1 MPPVLSQIVDIIAKS
16 KIVSKICQVITPI
29 TNAAQQ
35 INNSFNQSNTVK
47 ILTKKLGLTKN
58 NIISMPTY
66 ALKTEPADNKDK
78 ALEDNFNQMMTYF
91 QNLEEKNRD

>member
-1 MPPVLSQIVDIIAKS
+1 M
-16 KIVSKICQVITPI
+16 ITPI

-66 ALKTEPADNKDK
+66 ALKTDPTNNKDISR
-78 ALEDNFNQMMTYF
+78 EDDFNQMMTYF
-91 QNLEEKNRD
+91 